1 MVPYLSTRTVL
12 ISSFARL
19 HSSSPRKTRC
29 VRISLSRNVSSP
41 PEEVL
46 DTSLKEFYPPHPD
59 ANSAITSVT
68 TGSLRSGHDYK
79 RQLNFIEKAE
89 ASGHTVIRG
98 DIDEEKRRMGIS
110 LVIMKGGVKGTE
122 GGLMDEEIFGPVL
135 PIIPVDVS

>member
-1 MVPYLSTRTVL
+1 MTHSYQHVKRRKST
-12 ISSFARL
+12 SYAG
-19 HSSSPRKTRC
+19 P
-29 VRISLSRNVSSP
+29 N
-41 PEEVL
+41 E
-46 DTSLKEFYPPHPD
+46 SLKEFYPPHPD
-59 ANSAITSVT
+59 ANSAITNVT
-68 TGSLRSGHDYK
+68 TGSLRSDHDYK

>member
-1 MVPYLSTRTVL
+1 LTHSYQHVKKRESTSYAGPNDR
-12 ISSFARL
+12 
-19 HSSSPRKTRC
+19 
-29 VRISLSRNVSSP
+29 
-41 PEEVL
+41 
-46 DTSLKEFYPPHPD
+46 LKEFYPPHPD
-59 ANSAITSVT
+59 ANSAITNVT
-68 TGSLRSGHDYK
+68 TGSLRSDHDYK

-135 PIIPVDVS
+135 PIIPVNVSF

>member
-1 MVPYLSTRTVL
+1 
-12 ISSFARL
+12 
-19 HSSSPRKTRC
+19 
-29 VRISLSRNVSSP
+29 
-41 PEEVL
+41 
-46 DTSLKEFYPPHPD
+46 LKEFYPPHPD
-59 ANSAITSVT
+59 ANSAITSIT
-68 TGSLRSGHDYK
+68 TASLRSDQYYK